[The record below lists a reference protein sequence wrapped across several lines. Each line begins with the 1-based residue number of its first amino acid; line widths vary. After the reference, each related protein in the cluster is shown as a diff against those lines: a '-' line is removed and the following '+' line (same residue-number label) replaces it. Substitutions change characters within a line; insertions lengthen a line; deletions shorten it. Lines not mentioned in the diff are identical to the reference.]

1 MTAATLTP
9 ALREWITRQTLA
21 GQPPDQLLG
30 ELLAAGWSEDQAID
44 ALDVVVREALAQHA
58 TQNNLPPPVPVPA
71 WLSMNAEGS
80 FNIDGQQVQV
90 LAQMLLPRIVVLGN
104 FLTAA
109 ECEELIALAGPQL
122 TRSEVVEEAGGS
134 GQVHEARTSQGMA
147 FARGANPCVA
157 RIEQRI
163 ARLLGWPLENGE
175 ALQVLH
181 YAPGAQYKPH
191 SDYFDVQGG
200 SDAWVQSRGGQRVAT
215 LIMYLNTPESGGATV
230 FPDVGLEVAARQ
242 GNAVFFSYDRPHP
255 MTRSLHGGAPVVR
268 GTNWIATKWLRE
280 GRHD

>member
-9 ALREWITRQTLA
+9 ALREWIIHETLA
-21 GQPPDQLLG
+21 GRPPDQLLA
-30 ELLAAGWSEDQAID
+30 ELLAAGWTEDQAID

-58 TQNNLPPPVPVPA
+58 TQNDLPHPVPVPA
-71 WLSMNAEGS
+71 WLSMNAES
-80 FNIDGQQVQV
+80 RFDIDGQQVHV
-90 LAQMLLPRIVVLGN
+90 LAQMLLPRVVVLGN
-104 FLTAA
+104 FLSVA

-122 TRSEVVEEAGGS
+122 TRSEVVEEASGS

-163 ARLLGWPLENGE
+163 ARLLDWPLENGE

-191 SDYFDVQGG
+191 YDYFDTKGQD
-200 SDAWVQSRGGQRVAT
+200 DAWVLARGGQRVAT

-230 FPDVGLEVAARQ
+230 FPDVGFEVAARQ
-242 GNAVFFSYDRPHP
+242 GNAVYFSYDRPHP

-268 GTNWIATKWLRE
+268 GSKWIATKWLRE
-280 GRHD
+280 GRHE